1 MFDSLYKIKIIDKDF
16 LVDLKQMAKIR
27 NKLVH
32 VYWEIDH
39 KVIFDLLQT
48 ELSDIK
54 KFMQIAIDYVKDNT

>member
-1 MFDSLYKIKIIDKDF
+1 
-16 LVDLKQMAKIR
+16 MAKIR